1 MNFSIFVYII
11 CEKEQHVAFTFL
23 MMMIMMFLATW
34 VIAGMLEFATAGE
47 IFCRS
52 ARRCGQGFPQTAD
65 GDDDDGDDDDDDEND
80 DDDLT

>member
-1 MNFSIFVYII
+1 MKKNS
-11 CEKEQHVAFTFL
+11 TWLLLFL

-52 ARRCGQGFPQTAD
+52 ARRCGQGFPQTAVGDDNDDD
-65 GDDDDGDDDDDDEND
+65 GDDDDDDDDDDEND

>member
-1 MNFSIFVYII
+1 M
-11 CEKEQHVAFTFL
+11 AFTFL
-23 MMMIMMFLATW
+23 MVMIMMFLATW

-65 GDDDDGDDDDDDEND
+65 GDDDDGDDDDDDDENENDDVDDDDDDDEND
-80 DDDLT
+80 DDDQT